1 MIKNVKTLCTAAGDW
16 NYILHF
22 GTCNNKA
29 SDDLIGLAV
38 TNMVQSCML
47 FAFETKQQMTNNK

>member
-1 MIKNVKTLCTAAGDW
+1 MIKNVKTLCTAAVDW
-16 NYILHF
+16 NY

-38 TNMVQSCML
+38 TNVVQSYML
-47 FAFETKQQMTNNK
+47 LAFETEQQMTNNKW